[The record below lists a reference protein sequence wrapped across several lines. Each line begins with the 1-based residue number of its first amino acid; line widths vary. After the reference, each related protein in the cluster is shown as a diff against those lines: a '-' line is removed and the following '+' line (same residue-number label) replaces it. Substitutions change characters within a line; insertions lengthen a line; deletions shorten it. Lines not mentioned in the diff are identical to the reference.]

1 MSFTTPPNLTQ
12 PDTSADI
19 IRPRKLGTVN
29 CINVARLGE
38 PVTLR
43 YFGASAL
50 CGATG
55 QAHTTQ
61 QQAEADVLNWADGKP
76 VAYEQQAVVPL
87 GAVAPV
93 GDAAKLAKLNA
104 DVLHNLQNGPVLVQ
118 NGVRWVSVKQAAKV
132 LSQLTQAGV
141 ELLARVP
148 RWVPV
153 AEWEKVNHTTVH
165 VLWVFHKGWNIS
177 EVYWDA
183 MGQLWRRESTDN
195 AFPHEVVFVTSAPA
209 LPKMPALPAEALAV

>member
-38 PVTLR
+38 PISLR

-50 CGATG
+50 YHATG
-55 QAHTTQ
+55 QAHPTQ
-61 QQAEADVLNWADGKP
+61 AQAEADVLNWADGKP
-76 VAYEQQAVVPL
+76 VAYEQHAVVPL
-87 GAVAPV
+87 GTVAPV
-93 GDAAKLAKLNA
+93 GDAAKLAKLNE
-104 DVLHNLQNGPVLVQ
+104 DVLYNLQNGPVLVQ
-118 NGVRWVSVKQAAKV
+118 NGVRWVPVKQAVKV
-132 LSQLTQAGV
+132 LGQLTQAGA

-153 AEWEKVNHTTVH
+153 AEWQKVHHVQVN
-165 VLWVFHKGWNIS
+165 VLWVLHKGWNLTS
-177 EVYWDA
+177 VYWDA
-183 MGQLWRRESTDN
+183 MGQKWRRESSHVPFT
-195 AFPHEVVFVTSAPA
+195 HEVHYVSSMPTPPA
-209 LPKMPALPAEALAV
+209 LPSPTPPAV